1 MNKKTDKL
9 EQDKN
14 NLDRKKHW
22 EQVYSQRQSTE
33 VSWYQQHPEGSL
45 ELIDAT
51 GVKQSASIVDIGG
64 GASTLV
70 DFLLKAGYKHLSV
83 LDISPAAI
91 KQAKSRLGSDES
103 KVEWIEQDITE
114 FKTDSCFDVWHD
126 RAVFHFLTD
135 EKDRTSYVKAMLSAL
150 NIGAHVIIAAF
161 DANGPKKCSGL
172 KVMHYSPE
180 KMSAV
185 LGGSFQL
192 IETRTENH
200 LTPGGA
206 KQSFVYCHFI
216 RV

>member
-91 KQAKSRLGSDES
+91 KQAKSRLGSNES

-114 FKTDSCFDVWHD
+114 FKTDRCFDVWHD

-206 KQSFVYCHFI
+206 SQGFVYCHFI

>member
-1 MNKKTDKL
+1 MNKKIDKL

-91 KQAKSRLGSDES
+91 KQAKSRLGSNES

-114 FKTDSCFDVWHD
+114 FKTDRCFDVWHD

-206 KQSFVYCHFI
+206 SQGFVYCHFI